1 MVNKFYKTMVFV
13 VAASYQYQTIVRNVA
28 FASKELKWFG
38 KLGKQGT
45 AFLQK
50 GKYWGK
56 MFSCAR

>member
-1 MVNKFYKTMVFV
+1 MVFV
-13 VAASYQYQTIVRNVA
+13 IAASYQYQTIVRNVA

-50 GKYWGK
+50 GKY
-56 MFSCAR
+56 